1 MLRNLSGP
9 TYGIVSWEI
18 FLDLEK
24 LGLASGELTLDLCT
38 ARLPAMD
45 NIFFHKK

>member
-24 LGLASGELTLDLCT
+24 LGLLSTNKHGQPI
-38 ARLPAMD
+38 R
-45 NIFFHKK
+45 IIYIWQ